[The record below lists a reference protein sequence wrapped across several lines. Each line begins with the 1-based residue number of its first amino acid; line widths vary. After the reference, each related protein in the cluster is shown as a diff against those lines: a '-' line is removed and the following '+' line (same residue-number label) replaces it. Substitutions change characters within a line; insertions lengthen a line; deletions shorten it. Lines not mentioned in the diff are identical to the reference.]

1 MSYKIG
7 GNQRRPR
14 RDGNI
19 YHFVSHYLDFAGIR
33 MIPTQAVSKPQM
45 IIDELHNLRFHYD
58 RQGWWLKRIDTRRR
72 YYKRVRHDAP
82 FASELPKKINSR
94 IDQLRRVGKPG
105 DVIQWDSYRRCTK
118 VNLDDQNT
126 EQSTK
131 SVSR

>member
-1 MSYKIG
+1 MSYKMG

-33 MIPTQAVSKPQM
+33 MIPTQAVSKPQV
-45 IIDELHNLRFHYD
+45 IIDEQHNLRFHYD

-72 YYKRVRHDAP
+72 YYKRVRVDAP

-94 IDQLRRVGKPG
+94 IDQLRRTGKPG
-105 DVIQWDSYRRCTK
+105 DIFEFKR
-118 VNLDDQNT
+118 
-126 EQSTK
+126 EQKTREK
-131 SVSR
+131 QLVSL